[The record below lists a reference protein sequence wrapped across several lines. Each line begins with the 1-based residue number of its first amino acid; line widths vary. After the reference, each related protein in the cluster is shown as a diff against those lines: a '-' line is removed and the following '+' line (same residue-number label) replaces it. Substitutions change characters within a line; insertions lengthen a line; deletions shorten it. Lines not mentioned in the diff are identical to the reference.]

1 MKANKNMKKAE
12 LIDLA
17 KKLGIATDGMT
28 NAKLIA
34 AINAAD
40 QQAEEKPVEKQ
51 VEEKPVEE
59 KPVDPQTT
67 EEKPAEDTSTK
78 PTKQARKR
86 TKKLSQKDMHS
97 NNMAEQVYILL
108 NNIENTRTVAPHG
121 QDGFTVKDGR
131 KKLFEVYKVPTG
143 YTMWVTDDFAPAI
156 NMPVA
161 QNRRCGASVEYK
173 LTLEQVI
180 NVLIPLCTYGR

>member
-12 LIDLA
+12 LIDIA
-17 KKLGIATDGMT
+17 KTLGIATDGMT

-40 QQAEEKPVEKQ
+40 KQTEEKPVED
-51 VEEKPVEE
+51 KPVEE
-59 KPVDPQTT
+59 KPADPQTT
-67 EEKPAEDTSTK
+67 EEKPVEDTSTK
-78 PTKQARKR
+78 PAKQTKKR
-86 TKKLSQKDMHS
+86 TKRLSQKDMRS

-108 NNIENTRTVAPHG
+108 NNIENTRTVTPHG

-131 KKLFEVYKVPTG
+131 KKLFEIYRVPTG
-143 YTMWVTDDFAPAI
+143 YTMWVTDEFAPTV

-161 QNRRCGASVEYK
+161 PNRRCGANAEYK